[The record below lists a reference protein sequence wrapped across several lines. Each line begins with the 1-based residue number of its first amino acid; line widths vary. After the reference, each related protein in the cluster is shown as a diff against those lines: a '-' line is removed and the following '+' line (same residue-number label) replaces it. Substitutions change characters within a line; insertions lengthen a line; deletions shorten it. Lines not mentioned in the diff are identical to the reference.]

1 MVIKFYIIIYM
12 SFLDIWNNL
21 LKFNEKNIFIV
32 FDKDGN
38 IWFGMKDL
46 FRALGYTSLKLI
58 VNDFG
63 VPANYVTIYK
73 YIKVPSYNMVPLN
86 IQPHTKL
93 TKSSKT

>member
-21 LKFNEKNIFIV
+21 LKFNKNNIFII

-46 FRALGYTSLKLI
+46 FKALGYTSLKLMI
-58 VNDFG
+58 LRFG
-63 VPANYVTIYK
+63 LPKK
-73 YIKVPSYNMVPLN
+73 YIAKLSDIKGATLMKTPLN
-86 IQPHTKL
+86 IQPPTKMNQD
-93 TKSSKT
+93 

>member
-73 YIKVPSYNMVPLN
+73 YIKGATLMKTPLN
-86 IQPHTKL
+86 IQPPTKMNQD
-93 TKSSKT
+93 